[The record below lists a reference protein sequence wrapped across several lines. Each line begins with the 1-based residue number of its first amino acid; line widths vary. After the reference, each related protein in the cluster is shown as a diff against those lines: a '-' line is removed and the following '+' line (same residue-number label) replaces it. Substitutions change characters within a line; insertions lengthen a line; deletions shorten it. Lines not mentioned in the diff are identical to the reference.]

1 VGIEGW
7 LSRLVQQVY
16 IYVLISQV
24 IELLVLDL
32 LTSSTHVIDS

>member
-1 VGIEGW
+1 MEGW

-16 IYVLISQV
+16 IYALISQV